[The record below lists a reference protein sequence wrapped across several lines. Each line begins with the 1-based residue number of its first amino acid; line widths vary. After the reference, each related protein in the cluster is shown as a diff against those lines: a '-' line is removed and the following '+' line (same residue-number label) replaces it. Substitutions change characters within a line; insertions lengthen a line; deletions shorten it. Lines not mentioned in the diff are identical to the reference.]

1 MSFIASIG
9 YFFFG
14 VAIAVLV
21 PRFPFLLMTRT
32 KGFNTHF
39 PPHPEAI
46 PLSPYLTQRVL
57 HMRMFYWLSL
67 VVVVLPLGL
76 GIASIRWGN
85 AAFGFGLWVSSGW
98 FVLNRLQYFVGGQPP
113 PWTKEM
119 AVELQILADEAE
131 RSSLCCNWASP
142 HWGVTGI
149 YCANCKKLL
158 SNMARPDLG
167 RKRQGRWPMGFLR
180 LLFSDGYPMLTFASQ
195 DGHSEEE

>member
-9 YFFFG
+9 YFFLG

-32 KGFNTHF
+32 KGFNTNF

-85 AAFGFGLWVSSGW
+85 AAFGFGL
-98 FVLNRLQYFVGGQPP
+98 
-113 PWTKEM
+113 
-119 AVELQILADEAE
+119 
-131 RSSLCCNWASP
+131 
-142 HWGVTGI
+142 
-149 YCANCKKLL
+149 
-158 SNMARPDLG
+158 
-167 RKRQGRWPMGFLR
+167 
-180 LLFSDGYPMLTFASQ
+180 
-195 DGHSEEE
+195 